1 MGSPQGPALQ
11 WLASRSLPKVFRVR
25 LFPTAPVAA
34 AALSLS
40 LITACGSSGPSGGA
54 TTGTPPAASTSAGNA
69 AHKPLNKPEDLKV
82 LDGITV
88 TGDDPA
94 KAPTVKIDKLP
105 VSVSATA
112 VRVLKEGTGEESSA
126 KSRVTVKSALFLGKD
141 GKQLDSDYEKS
152 GSQSFVLSSDQTI
165 PGLNTALTGVKS
177 GSRILFAIPPVD
189 AFGSAGQT
197 AAGIGPTDNLV
208 VVADVQSVG
217 TPLAAAEGTPVAPVA
232 GQPTV
237 TFDPKTGPAITV
249 PKTPAPTAL
258 VSQLLVEGKGAPVKD
273 GQSITVH
280 YTGVV
285 YATGTKFD
293 SSWDKGSP
301 FTFTLGAQ
309 AVIPGWDKGLVGKK
323 VGSRVLLVV
332 PPEDGYKDK
341 ANGQI
346 PASST
351 LVFVVDILD
360 AG

>member
-1 MGSPQGPALQ
+1 M
-11 WLASRSLPKVFRVR
+11 RSLPKA
-25 LFPTAPVAA
+25 LVAA

-40 LITACGSSGPSGGA
+40 LLTACGSPSPGAGA
-54 TTGTPPAASTSAGNA
+54 TSSTAATPATAAAAADNG
-69 AHKPLNKPEDLKV
+69 AHKPLNKPEDLAV

-88 TGDDPA
+88 AGDDPA
-94 KAPTVKIDKLP
+94 KAPTVTISKLP
-105 VSVSATA
+105 VSVTATT
-112 VRVLKEGTGEESSA
+112 VKVLKDGTGEESTP
-126 KSRVTVKSALFLGKD
+126 KSRVSVRMALFLGKD
-141 GKQLDSDYEKS
+141 GKQVDSDYEKG
-152 GSQSFVLSSDQTI
+152 GSQSFVLGSNQTI
-165 PGLNTALTGVKS
+165 PGLNIALTGVKS

-189 AFGSAGQT
+189 AFGEKGQA

-217 TPLAAAEGTPVAPVA
+217 TPLAAAQGTPVAPVA

-237 TFDPKTGPAITV
+237 TFDPKTGPTITV
-249 PKTPAPTAL
+249 PKTVPPTEL
-258 VSQLLVEGKGAPVKD
+258 VSQLLVDGQGAPVQN
-273 GQSITVH
+273 GQTITVH

-285 YATGTKFD
+285 YADGTKFD

-301 FTFTLGAQ
+301 FSFALGAQ

-332 PPEDGYKDK
+332 PPAEGYGAQ
-341 ANGQI
+341 ANGKI
-346 PASST
+346 PANST

>member
-1 MGSPQGPALQ
+1 MRPLSKAL
-11 WLASRSLPKVFRVR
+11 A
-25 LFPTAPVAA
+25 AA

-40 LITACGSSGPSGGA
+40 LLTACSSSSPGGSA
-54 TTGTPPAASTSAGNA
+54 ATGTPGAASPTAGST
-69 AHKPLNKPEDLKV
+69 AHKPLNAPDDLKV

-94 KAPTVKIDKLP
+94 KAPTVKIAKLP

-112 VRVLKEGTGEESSA
+112 VKVLKEGTGEESSPQ
-126 KSRVTVKSALFLGKD
+126 SRVTVRTALFLGKD
-141 GKQLDSDYEKS
+141 GKQLDSDYEK
-152 GSQSFVLSSDQTI
+152 GGTQSFVLSSNQTI
-165 PGLNTALTGVKS
+165 PGLNTALTGVKA

-189 AFGSAGQT
+189 AFGSGGQT

-208 VVADVQSVG
+208 VVADVESVG
-217 TPLAAAEGTPVAPVA
+217 TPLAAAEGTPVAPVD

-237 TFDPKTGPAITV
+237 TFDPKAGPAITV

-258 VSQLLVEGKGAPVKD
+258 VSQLLVDGKGAAVKG
-273 GQSITVH
+273 GQTITVH

-293 SSWDKGSP
+293 SSWDKGAP

-309 AVIPGWDKGLVGKK
+309 QVIPGWDKGLVGKK
-323 VGSRVLLVV
+323 VGSRVLLIV
-332 PPEDGYKDK
+332 PPEDGYKDQ

-346 PASST
+346 PANST

>member
-1 MGSPQGPALQ
+1 MPTFPKAL
-11 WLASRSLPKVFRVR
+11 
-25 LFPTAPVAA
+25 VAA
-34 AALSLS
+34 GALSLS
-40 LITACGSSGPSGGA
+40 LSLLTACGSSGPGGGA
-54 TTGTPPAASTSAGNA
+54 ATGPATAPLTASSTGAATAGANG
-69 AHKPLNKPEDLKV
+69 AHKPLNKPEDVKV
-82 LDGITV
+82 LAAITV

-112 VRVLKEGTGEESSA
+112 VRVLKEGTGEESTP
-126 KSRVTVKSALFLGKD
+126 KSRVTVKTALFLGKD
-141 GKQLDSDYEKS
+141 GKQMDSDYEKG
-152 GSQSFVLSSDQTI
+152 GSQSFVLSSSQTI
-165 PGLNTALTGVKS
+165 AGLNTALTGVKA
-177 GSRILFAIPPVD
+177 GSRILFAIPPAE
-189 AFGSAGQT
+189 AFGAQGQP

-208 VVADVQSVG
+208 VVADIQSVG

-249 PKTPAPTAL
+249 PKTAPPTEL
-258 VSQLLVEGKGAPVKD
+258 VSQLLVDGLGAPVQN
-273 GQSITVH
+273 GQTVTVH

-285 YATGTKFD
+285 YADGTKFD

-301 FTFTLGAQ
+301 FSFALGAQ
-309 AVIPGWDKGLVGKK
+309 SVIPGWDRGLVGKK

-332 PPEDGYKDK
+332 PPADGYGDQASGK
-341 ANGQI
+341 I